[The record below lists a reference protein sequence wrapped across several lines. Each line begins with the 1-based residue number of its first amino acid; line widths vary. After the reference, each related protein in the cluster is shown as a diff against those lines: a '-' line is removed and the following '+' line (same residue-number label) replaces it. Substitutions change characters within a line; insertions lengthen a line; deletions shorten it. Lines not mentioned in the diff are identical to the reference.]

1 MQDRAM
7 TDLNT
12 AATLRGAIT
21 GLYGDVLQGWAL
33 DASKRDMRLVVEVCV
48 DGSSVAFVRAE
59 HYFPCAIGGDGFNGF
74 TIHLKASVLKGAR
87 AISARIANQAS
98 WLEGT
103 LELPA
108 PLLEQPIPAASQVWH
123 TGGLKL
129 SGWAWDARN
138 PDRQVIIQVLK
149 DHKSLAFAVAD
160 LPHHALVYRDSNKHG
175 FEIDLPW
182 ELTDGRL
189 HMLQVTD
196 DLGNELAGS
205 PISMCVWPEG
215 VKALLQQRLR
225 CIEQDRNGI
234 ELLEEVAGHQETLL
248 PKSAGFSHYPKWFD
262 AFQSPSLSGFVPR
275 SKCGILILGKGV
287 PTLEATTLCSVQAQ
301 RSAALD
307 IQVAT
312 SSDLVTAIE
321 RLEAAG
327 CTSFI
332 PVHAGDRLPVHAVD
346 ALEPLLENGAA
357 WGYGDCD
364 QDDDHQQ
371 RSNPW
376 FKPVWDIDLFIGY
389 DLFSP
394 GAIIAMDAIR
404 HALDLTAT
412 YSSDMPVT
420 WELIMAGLA
429 LFSERECAEIMHL
442 PKVVYHRHPGRP
454 HTPAVSPTCSL
465 RESIINW
472 LVGALVPAATAS
484 PIDSNSGLLRAHWPL
499 PAKLPRVSILIP
511 TRDQVKLLRTC
522 VEGVLGLTDYPDI
535 EIIIVDNDSSELETL
550 RYLREVEARGVKIL
564 PHPYPFNYPA
574 VNNRAAEIATG
585 EIVCL
590 LNNDI
595 EILNAE
601 WLKEMVS
608 QLLRPGVGA
617 VGAKLLWANGMVQ
630 HGGVVI
636 GINGLA
642 AHAGNSLHD
651 NDSSHMSINQL
662 AHRRSSATGAC
673 LLMRRELYLAHG
685 GMDETAFPVAFND
698 VDLCLR
704 LVRSGLHCVV
714 TPFAK
719 LIHAES
725 ASRGKDHTID
735 RRMRAQR
742 EQANFIQAW
751 DQQGEADPY
760 YSPNLSHDYLSGP
773 YGGLALPPKLHSSR
787 SNRAVYTAA
796 KRSLKPLAP
805 LVSISL
811 E

>member
-1 MQDRAM
+1 MPHRAM

-12 AATLRGAIT
+12 AATLQGAIT

-33 DASKRDMRLVVEVCV
+33 DTCKPDMRLVVEVCV
-48 DGSSVAFVRAE
+48 DGASAAFVRAE
-59 HYFPCAIGGDGFNGF
+59 QYFPYAIEGDGFNGF
-74 TIHLKASVLKGAR
+74 TVHLKASVLKGAR
-87 AISARIANQAS
+87 VVSARIANQLS

-103 LELPA
+103 LELPT
-108 PLLEQPIPAASQVWH
+108 PLLDKPIPAASQVWH
-123 TGGLKL
+123 TGGLKV
-129 SGWAWDARN
+129 SGWAWDAGD
-138 PDRQVIIQVLK
+138 PDRQVIVQVLR
-149 DHKSLAFAVAD
+149 DHKSLATAVAN
-160 LPHHALVYRDSNKHG
+160 LPHHALVYKDSNKHG

-182 ELTDGRL
+182 GLADGRL
-189 HMLQVTD
+189 HMLQVLD
-196 DLGNELAGS
+196 DHGNELAGS
-205 PISMCVWPEG
+205 PISFCVWPEG
-215 VKALLQQRLR
+215 VKALLKQRFR
-225 CIEQDRNGI
+225 SAEQDTNSI
-234 ELLEEVAGHQETLL
+234 ELLEQVAGHQEALL
-248 PKSAGFSHYPKWFD
+248 PKSASFSHYAQWFD
-262 AFQSPSLSGFVPR
+262 SFQLPSSLGLVPR
-275 SKCGILILGKGV
+275 SECGILILGTGV
-287 PTLEATTLCSVQAQ
+287 PGLETATLQSVQAQ
-301 RSAALD
+301 RSPVRD
-307 IQVAT
+307 IQIAT
-312 SSDLVTAIE
+312 PDDLVAAIK
-321 RLEAAG
+321 RLEASG
-327 CTSFI
+327 CTSFV
-332 PVHAGDRLPVHAVD
+332 PVQAGDRLPAYTVD
-346 ALEPLLENGAA
+346 SLEPLLKNGAA

-364 QDDDHQQ
+364 QDDDQQQ

-376 FKPVWDIDLFIGY
+376 FKPIWDIDLFIGY
-389 DLFSP
+389 DLFTP

-404 HALDLTAT
+404 HALDLAAT
-412 YSSDMPVT
+412 YNPDIPIT
-420 WELIMAGLA
+420 WELVMAGLA

-465 RESIINW
+465 REPIINW
-472 LVGALVPAATAS
+472 LVGALVPSATAS
-484 PIDSNSGLLRAHWPL
+484 PIDGNSGLLRAHWPL
-499 PAKLPRVSILIP
+499 PAKLPKVSILIP

-550 RYLREVEARGVKIL
+550 RYLREVEERGVRIL
-564 PHPYPFNYPA
+564 SHPYPFNYPA

-651 NDSSHMSINQL
+651 NDPSHMSINQL

-725 ASRGKDHTID
+725 ASRGKDHTMD

-773 YGGLALPPKLHSSR
+773 YGGLALPPKLQASR
-787 SNRAVYTAA
+787 SNRAIYTSA
-796 KRSLKPLAP
+796 KRSQKPLAS